1 VDQYSSEGIFYIKLG
16 EIYEL
21 QKNMEDALYV
31 YKSLKTNLKQG
42 KVVAQSDFDVD
53 GKIKQL
59 EAQMNKGRNVANQKE
74 NQK

>member
-1 VDQYSSEGIFYIKLG
+1 LG